1 MWSKLRSS
9 SGGNGRTGVVSVR
22 SIALV
27 LGEEHVACGDAI
39 EIIADSEV
47 KPEGPLHVESLEAG
61 DRQAKGGGDPVGDVL
76 ERTEIVER
84 RPTMDY

>member
-1 MWSKLRSS
+1 
-9 SGGNGRTGVVSVR
+9 
-22 SIALV
+22 LV

-84 RPTMDY
+84 RPTILLARNRAVDSRYATSISSMS